1 MKKDEIDRLVK
12 FGKIRARQ
20 KDMERIKSLVSSAL
34 TNSGVARNIKLNE
47 NSATLIFREI
57 YESS

>member
-1 MKKDEIDRLVK
+1 
-12 FGKIRARQ
+12 
-20 KDMERIKSLVSSAL
+20 MERIKSLVSSAL